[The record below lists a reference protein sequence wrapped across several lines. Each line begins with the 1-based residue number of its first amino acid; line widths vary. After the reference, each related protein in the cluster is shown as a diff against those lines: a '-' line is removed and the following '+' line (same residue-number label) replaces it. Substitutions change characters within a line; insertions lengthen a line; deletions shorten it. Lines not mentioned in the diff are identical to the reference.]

1 MLKLNSQEVASTE
14 LIHSKAILS
23 LVLDKGVDSGEVQ
36 EALEAVYRSLE
47 RALIELLEVSH
58 A

>member
-1 MLKLNSQEVASTE
+1 MHKLNPQEVAVTE

-23 LVLDKGVDSGEVQ
+23 LVLKDVEPGETQ
-36 EALEAVYRSLE
+36 EAIEAVNCALE
-47 RALIELLEVSH
+47 RALAALLEVDH

>member
-1 MLKLNSQEVASTE
+1 MLKLNYQEIAVTE

-23 LVLDKGVDSGEVQ
+23 LVLNNVEPGESQ
-36 EALEAVYRSLE
+36 EAIEAVSCALE
-47 RALIELLEVSH
+47 RALSALLEVDH

>member
-1 MLKLNSQEVASTE
+1 MLKLNPQEVAVTE

-23 LVLDKGVDSGEVQ
+23 LVLKDVEPGETQ
-36 EALEAVYRSLE
+36 EAIEAVNCALE
-47 RALIELLEVSH
+47 RALAALLEVDH